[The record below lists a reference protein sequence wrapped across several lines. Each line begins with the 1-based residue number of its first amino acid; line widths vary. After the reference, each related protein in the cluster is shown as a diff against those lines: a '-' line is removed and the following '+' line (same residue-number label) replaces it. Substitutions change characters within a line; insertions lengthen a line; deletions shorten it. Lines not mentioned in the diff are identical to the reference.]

1 MLLVMLFVLKKMSS
15 SLPVA
20 CYVICDAAKR
30 SNSRLKTVF
39 KTDVFRNTYSQE
51 NGCVGAA
58 F

>member
-1 MLLVMLFVLKKMSS
+1 MSS

-51 NGCVGAA
+51 NSCVGAA